1 MRRPLRDKRPIGPL
15 TDKFYSDSNGKGV
28 LMARKDG
35 NPEIKMEIA
44 EVEAGID
51 EEIFKVFNDR
61 AKFEAQNIIV
71 GREEG
76 QVGTVEPAIT
86 TIQIIAE
93 DKEVDFEDITHIVEI
108 MRREF
113 TVFETNIAASVGLD
127 PDKVPNP
134 LEGTEL
140 IEEPTEVER

>member
-15 TDKFYSDSNGKGV
+15 TDKLYSDSNGKGV
-28 LMARKDG
+28 LMARKQG
-35 NPEIKMEIA
+35 NPELRMEIA
-44 EVEAGID
+44 EVDPGID
-51 EEIFKVFNDR
+51 EQIFETFNER
-61 AKFEAQNIIV
+61 AKFEAQDIIV

-76 QVGTVEPAIT
+76 QIGTVEPAIT

-93 DKEVDFEDITHIVEI
+93 DKKVDFEDMTHIVEVI
-108 MRREF
+108 RREF

>member
-1 MRRPLRDKRPIGPL
+1 MERPLADKRPIGPL
-15 TDKFYSDSNGKGV
+15 TDKLYSDSNSKGV
-28 LMARKDG
+28 LMARKQG
-35 NPEIKMEIA
+35 NPELRMEIA
-44 EVEAGID
+44 EVNTGID
-51 EEIFKVFNDR
+51 EQIFETFNKR
-61 AKFEAQNIIV
+61 AKFEAQDIIV

-76 QVGTVEPAIT
+76 QVGTVEPAVT

-93 DKEVDFEDITHIVEI
+93 DKQVDFEDMTHIVEV

-113 TVFETNIAASVGLD
+113 TVFETNIAASVGVD

>member
-15 TDKFYSDSNGKGV
+15 TDKLYSDSNGKGV
-28 LMARKDG
+28 LMARKQG
-35 NPEIKMEIA
+35 NPELRMEIA
-44 EVEAGID
+44 EVDPGVD
-51 EEIFKVFNDR
+51 EQIFETFNKR
-61 AKFEAQNIIV
+61 AKFEAQDIIV

-76 QVGTVEPAIT
+76 QIGTVEPAIT

-93 DKEVDFEDITHIVEI
+93 DKEVDFEDMAHIVEV
-108 MRREF
+108 MRREY
-113 TVFETNIAASVGLD
+113 TVFEANVAGSVGVD

>member
-1 MRRPLRDKRPIGPL
+1 MERPLADKRPIGPL
-15 TDKFYSDSNGKGV
+15 TDRLYSDSNSKGV
-28 LMARKDG
+28 LMARKQG
-35 NPEIKMEIA
+35 NPELRMEIA
-44 EVEAGID
+44 EVNTGID
-51 EEIFKVFNDR
+51 EQIFETFNKR
-61 AKFEAQNIIV
+61 AKFEAQDIIV

-76 QVGTVEPAIT
+76 QVGTVEPAVT

-93 DKEVDFEDITHIVEI
+93 DKQVDFEDMTHIVEV

-113 TVFETNIAASVGLD
+113 TVFETNIAASVGVD

>member
-1 MRRPLRDKRPIGPL
+1 MERPLADKRPIGPL
-15 TDKFYSDSNGKGV
+15 TDKLYSDSNSKGV
-28 LMARKDG
+28 LMARKQG
-35 NPEIKMEIA
+35 NPELRMEIA
-44 EVEAGID
+44 EVNTGID
-51 EEIFKVFNDR
+51 EQIFETFNKR
-61 AKFEAQNIIV
+61 AKFEAQDIIV

-76 QVGTVEPAIT
+76 QVGTVEPAVT

-93 DKEVDFEDITHIVEI
+93 DKQVDFEDMTHIVEV

-113 TVFETNIAASVGLD
+113 TVFETNIAASVGVD

-140 IEEPTEVER
+140 IEEPTQVER